1 MDDGWISHP
10 IFPLQRSCDQ
20 LALQIAVATYPA
32 AIACPT
38 IPETFF
44 PHGVVVVASS
54 AMPIR
59 SSEEQ
64 IRHLKDMSVGSMDG
78 HAGYTPLRE
87 PYLKSSD
94 HINIPINDLK
104 LPKTFQQVPAVKS
117 IHWSVISLLLA
128 ILWQWECFWIEEFIG
143 NPHLFD

>member
-104 LPKTFQQVPAVKS
+104 LPRNISTSARCKINPLVGYIIVVGNLVAVGMFLDRR
-117 IHWSVISLLLA
+117 IHWQPSFV
-128 ILWQWECFWIEEFIG
+128 
-143 NPHLFD
+143 